1 MSDDDL
7 DSLISQDPSAFQ
19 KQGDNVS
26 SAPVS
31 PAQSN
36 SFAVPGHPKL
46 RKVKRPK
53 IRPAVDIPAAPAKV
67 MPSFQDE
74 RNESSAIKQAEENL
88 SSIQNNQ
95 SISVDTSVDAQAT
108 PAVDDTSA
116 VASDTDEVVTSSTDK
131 QQGTDLIRSQ
141 DAQALA
147 ANASNSDLSFS
158 LDDLSNDFDYDEEDA
173 GDEEILQEDTSYV
186 KKNILYIAAGICFF
200 IGLFI
205 GKTLF
210 ATQTI
215 ENHGLEGIVA
225 NPDIPAGRPR
235 CGLTDK
241 SQACVFYLMNWE
253 KQELNGR
260 DFYKLAAY
268 FTGREEYMIE
278 TENLR
283 YATVKIKP
291 GDFAQL
297 NIPALK

>member
-19 KQGDNVS
+19 KQGENIS
-26 SAPVS
+26 SAS
-31 PAQSN
+31 PSQPN
-36 SFAVPGHPKL
+36 SFVVPGHPKL
-46 RKVKRPK
+46 RKIKRPK
-53 IRPAVDIPAAPAKV
+53 IRPAVDIPVAPAKV

-88 SSIQNNQ
+88 SSSPNNQ
-95 SISVDTSVDAQAT
+95 SISVDTEVIPVDEDA
-108 PAVDDTSA
+108 SA
-116 VASDTDEVVTSSTDK
+116 AAGDTDAVVTSSTDK
-131 QQGTDLIRSQ
+131 QQGTDLIRAQ
-141 DAQALA
+141 DVQALA
-147 ANASNSDLSFS
+147 TNASNSDLSFS
-158 LDDLSNDFDYDEEDA
+158 LDDLSNDFDYDEDDA

-200 IGLFI
+200 VGLFI